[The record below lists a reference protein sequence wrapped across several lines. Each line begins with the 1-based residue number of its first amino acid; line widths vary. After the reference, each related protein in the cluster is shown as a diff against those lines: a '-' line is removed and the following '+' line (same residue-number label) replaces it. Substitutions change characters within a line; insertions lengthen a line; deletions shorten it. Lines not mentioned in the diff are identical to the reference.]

1 MNILVLV
8 KHAIVS
14 NIPIMIAAEGKGFK
28 SQGMAWEMNDW
39 DRYAIE
45 EAINIKDQKGGEIVA
60 ISVGEDCERTL
71 RTALAMGAD
80 RGIKV
85 LFDSM
90 DSQQIAAAIN
100 EAIKGE
106 KVDLI
111 MAGFQSQDLN
121 NAQVGPVLAGMLDLP
136 YATAVTSVKVEDD
149 GVNITR
155 ELEGGFEEEDNLKL
169 PCLLTVQT
177 GINTPR
183 YASFKGIKKAKKK
196 EVKEVTFT
204 PEFSNLDI
212 RKVYFPEMKKGTKI
226 EGSPEEVSVK
236 VIEVLKERGVL

>member
-39 DRYAIE
+39 
-45 EAINIKDQKGGEIVA
+45 EIVV
-60 ISVGEDCERTL
+60 ISVGEDCEHTL

-149 GVNITR
+149 GVHITR
-155 ELEGGFEEEDNLKL
+155 ELNIYKH
-169 PCLLTVQT
+169 T
-177 GINTPR
+177 
-183 YASFKGIKKAKKK
+183 
-196 EVKEVTFT
+196 
-204 PEFSNLDI
+204 
-212 RKVYFPEMKKGTKI
+212 
-226 EGSPEEVSVK
+226 
-236 VIEVLKERGVL
+236 

>member
-14 NIPIMIAAEGKGFK
+14 NVPIMIAADAKGFK
-28 SQGMAWEMNDW
+28 SQDMAWEMNDW

-45 EAINIKDQKGGEIVA
+45 EAINIKDQKGGEVVA

-90 DSQQIAAAIN
+90 DSQQIA
-100 EAIKGE
+100 EAIKE
-106 KVDLI
+106 AIKDEEFDLI

-121 NAQVGPVLAGMLDLP
+121 NALVGPVLAGMLDLP
-136 YATAVTSVKVEDD
+136 YATAVTSVKVEDSQ
-149 GVNITR
+149 VNILR
-155 ELEGGFEEEDNLKL
+155 ELEGGFEEEDTIKL

-196 EVKEVTFT
+196 EVKEVAFT
-204 PEFSNLDI
+204 PETSNLDI
-212 RKVYFPEMKKGTKI
+212 RKVYFPEMKKGTQI
-226 EGSPEEVSVK
+226 EGSSEEVSLK
-236 VIEVLKERGVL
+236 VIEVLKEREVL